1 MLQKEINYEFR
12 KRLLTIHEPDR
23 RDISLKPE
31 ENELELKDGVAVY
44 IPKDADEVIITAA
57 RDFVDYLLV
66 SMNVSAI
73 LKKGHLQAGEVAIQV
88 TLAEAEGID
97 LGEYQCYRGYRVVVD
112 NGVKIYA
119 NDSRGVAQALYYMED
134 LMNMRLAPFLKKGT
148 VSRKPLYSPQMVH
161 SGFGL
166 DQYPN
171 EHLSKIAHEGRDAIL
186 VFTKAVNLSPIGF
199 LDFNELIFRAARY
212 GIDVYAYSY
221 MKSSVHPCDEGAED
235 YYESTYGTL
244 FKTCPKLKGV
254 VLVGESV
261 NFPSKDPRVAKEMV
275 NDDGIPSIK
284 QTSFYYA
291 CPDYVD
297 LITMIKNVSRKY
309 NPEAD
314 IVFWTYNFSQTPT
327 EDRVKLIKSLPKD
340 ISLQVTF
347 EKSERYEMNGIRQ
360 YAADYSL
367 VLEGYSKVFAEEAQA
382 AKEAGIRL
390 YSMTNTAGLTWDMGT
405 VSYEP
410 MPYQWMK
417 RYRRMKEAHDKWG
430 LCGIMECHHYG
441 FTPSIITKLSQ
452 WCFTES
458 DGEELEMEE
467 ILQKVLIGEYGK
479 KHAEAVNQAL
489 RAFSEVSPRLI
500 PSGEDQYGAFRVG
513 PSYPFCLSR
522 KINLQ
527 AMPHAMFGTS
537 IVVPTYCTEPYGR
550 ASLIAERIWKE
561 IDSLKEAKVF
571 MNQGIAILEQL
582 EDKNDNLLRLE
593 NMAKFISCYI
603 QTGIH
608 AKEWHVLNSKFDCY
622 TDHAELGKVLDDME
636 KLLLAE
642 KANATEAITYVEL
655 DSRLGWEPSME
666 YLGDKEH
673 IEWKLRLIEYVLEVE
688 LKNYKISWSH

>member
-1 MLQKEINYEFR
+1 M
-12 KRLLTIHEPDR
+12 PD
-23 RDISLKPE
+23 
-31 ENELELKDGVAVY
+31 ENELEVKDGIAVY
-44 IPKDADEVIITAA
+44 IANTADEVVMTAA

-66 SMNVSAI
+66 SMGISAI
-73 LKKGHLQAGEVAIQV
+73 LKKGIPTAIKGNYIRVVLADENEVN
-88 TLAEAEGID
+88 
-97 LGEYQCYRGYRVVVD
+97 LGEYQCYRGYRVVISDCVE
-112 NGVKIYA
+112 ITA
-119 NDSRGVAQALYYMED
+119 NDSRGAAQALYYLED
-134 LMNMRLAPFLKKGT
+134 LMNMRQAPFLKKGT
-148 VSRKPLYSPQMVH
+148 VSRKPMYSPQMVH

-186 VFTKAVNLSPIGF
+186 VFTKAANQSPMGF

-221 MKSSVHPCDEGAED
+221 MKSSIHPCDEGAEA

-244 FKTCPKLKGV
+244 FKSCPKLKGV
-254 VLVGESV
+254 ILVGESV
-261 NFPSKDPRVAKEMV
+261 NFPSKDPRVAKKMI

-291 CPDYVD
+291 CPDYAD
-297 LITMIKNVSRKY
+297 LVNMIKKVSRKY

-314 IVFWTYNFSQTPT
+314 IVFWTYNFSQTPV
-327 EDRVKLIKSLPKD
+327 EERVKLIKSMPKD
-340 ISLQVTF
+340 ISIQVTF

-405 VSYEP
+405 VAYEP

-458 DGEELEMEE
+458 EGESMDMEE
-467 ILQKVLIGEYGK
+467 ILEKVLVSEYGK
-479 KHAEAVNQAL
+479 NHAAVVKEAL
-489 RAFSEVSPRLI
+489 RLFSEASPRLI

-513 PSYPFCLSR
+513 PAYPFCLSR
-522 KINLQ
+522 QINLKPQ
-527 AMPHAMFGTS
+527 QHAMFGNS
-537 IVVPTYCTEPYGR
+537 IIVPTYCTEPYGR
-550 ASLIAERIWKE
+550 ASLISERIWKE
-561 IDSLKEAKVF
+561 LDSLKEAKAF
-571 MNQGIAILEQL
+571 IDKGIEMLKQL
-582 EDKNDNLLRLE
+582 EDKNDRLLRLE
-593 NMAKFISCYI
+593 NLAEYISCYI

-608 AKEWHVLNSKFDCY
+608 AKEWHILISKFNY
-622 TDHAELGKVLDDME
+622 LNDHELLGKVLDDME
-636 KLLLAE
+636 KLLLKE
-642 KANATEAITYVEL
+642 KTNALKAIDYVEL

-666 YLGDKEH
+666 YMGDKEQ
-673 IEWKLRLIEYVLEVE
+673 IEWKLRMIEYVMEVE
-688 LKNYKISWSH
+688 LKNYRVSWNH

>member
-1 MLQKEINYEFR
+1 MLQKENRYEFR
-12 KRLLTIHEPDR
+12 KRLLTVHEADR
-23 RDISLKPE
+23 RDFTLQPE
-31 ENELELKDGVAVY
+31 ENELELADEIAVY
-44 IPKDADEVIITAA
+44 IPTDADEVMLTAA
-57 RDFVDYLLV
+57 RDFVDYLLT
-66 SMNVSAI
+66 SMNISAI
-73 LKKGHLQAGEVAIQV
+73 LKKGKFKRNEPAIEVA
-88 TLAEAEGID
+88 LAAAEGID
-97 LGEYQCYRGYRVVVD
+97 LGEYACYRGYRVIVD
-112 NGVKIYA
+112 EAVRIYA
-119 NDSRGVAQALYYMED
+119 HDSRGAAQALYYLED

-148 VSRKPLYSPQMVH
+148 VSRKPMYSPQMVH

-186 VFTKAVNLSPIGF
+186 VFTKAANLSPIGF

-221 MKSSVHPCDEGAED
+221 MPSSMHPCDEGAEAF
-235 YYESTYGTL
+235 YESTYGTL

-261 NFPSKDPRVAKEMV
+261 CFPSKDPRVAKKMI

-284 QTSFYYA
+284 KTSFYYA

-297 LITMIKNVSRKY
+297 LVNMIKKVSRKY
-309 NPEAD
+309 NPDAD
-314 IVFWTYNFSQTPT
+314 IVFWTYNFSQTPA
-327 EDRVKLIKSLPKD
+327 EERVKLIKAMPKD
-340 ISLQVTF
+340 ISIQVTF
-347 EKSERYEMNGIRQ
+347 EKSERYEMKGIKE

-417 RYRRMKEAHDKWG
+417 RYRKMKEAHDKWG

-458 DGEELEMEE
+458 EGEELDMEE
-467 ILQKVLIGEYGK
+467 ILMKVLQSEYGRE
-479 KHAEAVNQAL
+479 HAAAVNEAL
-489 RAFSEVSPRLI
+489 RLFSEVSPRLI

-522 KINLQ
+522 QVNLK

-550 ASLIAERIWKE
+550 ASLIGERVWKE
-561 IDSLKEAKVF
+561 KDSLKEAKSF
-571 MNQGIAILEQL
+571 MEQGIAILEKL
-582 EDKNDNLLRLE
+582 EDKNNNLLRLE
-593 NMAKFISCYI
+593 NLAQFISCYI

-608 AKEWHVLNSKFDCY
+608 AKEWHILISRFDCY
-622 TDHAELGKVLDDME
+622 SDHEALGKVLDDME

-642 KANATEAITYVEL
+642 KANALEAINYVEL

-666 YLGDKEH
+666 YLGDKEQ

-688 LKNYKISWSH
+688 LKNYKISWNH